1 MNPKLKAVE
10 RDPAEAVCSA
20 VVKAGTGWLHEDRP
34 DRSCGSSTC
43 AAISRRMCCSAMRT
57 TPPSVTR

>member
-20 VVKAGTGWLHEDRP
+20 VVKAGTG
-34 DRSCGSSTC
+34 ST
-43 AAISRRMCCSAMRT
+43 IRT
-57 TPPSVTR
+57 TPPSVTM

>member
-20 VVKAGTGWLHEDRP
+20 VVKAGTGWLHEVRAGQILRIVDL
-34 DRSCGSSTC
+34 CGNQSG
-43 AAISRRMCCSAMRT
+43 MCCSTMRT
-57 TPPSVTR
+57 TPPSVTM

>member
-20 VVKAGTGWLHEDRP
+20 VVKAGTGWLHEVRA
-34 DRSCGSSTC
+34 GSSTC
-43 AAISRRMCCSAMRT
+43 AATSRRMCCSTMRT
-57 TPPSVTR
+57 TPPSVTT